1 MFVELQLRATL
12 VNIESFIAEGEDF
25 RWYIKIKCSNCGEV
39 PEHFVYVSGD
49 ESSDVKGGRGTA
61 NLVAKCKMCSRE
73 NSMSIVEGSVKAY
86 NSDSEKFV
94 SVVKFECRG
103 IEPVDFSPRTGW
115 VATAADSGASYTE
128 VDLGEKEW
136 CDYDENEDREVG
148 IYDLSHQFKT
158 TKS

>member
-73 NSMSIVEGSVKAY
+73 NSMSIV
-86 NSDSEKFV
+86 
-94 SVVKFECRG
+94 
-103 IEPVDFSPRTGW
+103 GW